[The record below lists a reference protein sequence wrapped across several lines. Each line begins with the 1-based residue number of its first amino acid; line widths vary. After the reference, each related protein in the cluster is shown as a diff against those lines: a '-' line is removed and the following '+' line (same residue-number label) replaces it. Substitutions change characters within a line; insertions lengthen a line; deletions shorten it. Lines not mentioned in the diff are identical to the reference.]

1 MSSVANT
8 PPALLTQDQV
18 AHRLGLKPAT
28 LQIWRVTGRYNLPF
42 VKCGRLVRYREEDVR
57 AFIDRR
63 TREHTS
69 SVAAAR

>member
-1 MSSVANT
+1 MTAALNT
-8 PPALLTQDQV
+8 LPELLTQEQV
-18 AHRLGLKPAT
+18 AHRLGVKPAT

-42 VKCGRLVRYREEDVR
+42 VKCGRLVRYREDDVR

-69 SVAAAR
+69 SANGR

>member
-1 MSSVANT
+1 MKPAPNT
-8 PPALLTQDQV
+8 LPALLTQEQV

-69 SVAAAR
+69 SASGR